1 MAALS
6 VTDDV
11 AKPKDVCKRNVAV
24 RVVAV
29 VLASVMSRFQGVG
42 YSPTPS
48 WNGDGFT
55 QWQNIQS
62 RKLAINGL
70 YTLTG

>member
-48 WNGDGFT
+48 
-55 QWQNIQS
+55 
-62 RKLAINGL
+62 
-70 YTLTG
+70 